1 MLKQRLR
8 SFSYMPKQPLVFKD
22 GKSLVMEEKSI
33 GNFER
38 LLRSSWIVVVPFSFL
53 LSCNLTDLVLN
64 AAASLLPFYFYHT
77 NLHYTSKLCIRKL
90 YLDADG
96 ENIWVQMYLS
106 KTLHKVNI
114 SQMMFDEV
122 NKFKKIDPF
131 IKVLVIN
138 SQLTAFILKSSEIYY
153 EDVLNKILECEDI
166 QVNSSNE

>member
-1 MLKQRLR
+1 
-8 SFSYMPKQPLVFKD
+8 MPKQPLAFTN
-22 GKSLVMEEKSI
+22 GKSLVMEEKNI

-38 LLRSSWIVVVPFSFL
+38 LLRSSWVVAVPFSFL

-64 AAASLLPFYFYHT
+64 AIASLLPFYFYHT

-90 YLDADG
+90 YLDEDG

-114 SQMMFDEV
+114 SQMKFDEE
-122 NKFKKIDPF
+122 NKFKRIDPF

-138 SQLTAFILKSSEIYY
+138 PQITAFISKSSEIYY
-153 EDVLNKILECEDI
+153 EDVLDKILECEKI
-166 QVNSSNE
+166 QVDSLSK